1 MKTIGVIGAGSWGTA
16 LATVVAEKG
25 NKVRIFDVDEKHL
38 KSMEE
43 HRENVDYLP
52 GVPLGDNIEI
62 VYSNEAAVKGAD
74 VVLFSAPAQHFRSA
88 LKAAMPYMEPECFMV
103 NVAKG
108 IEKGTHKRMS
118 EIAREV
124 FAEAAEAASGDD
136 AFAKAAVYAKTA
148 GVMARYVVLSG
159 PSHAEEVGRRLPTT
173 VATASA
179 NIRAAEAIQD
189 LFMTDRFRVYTSSDV
204 VGVELGGA
212 LKNIIA
218 LGAGISDGMGFGDNA
233 KAALMTRGLAE
244 ITRLGI
250 RLGANPE
257 TFAGLTGT
265 GDLIVT
271 CTSEHS
277 RNRRCGIMI
286 GEGMDPAEAVAKV
299 GMVVEGMFT
308 AEAAY
313 ELAKLTGVEMPITDA
328 IYHVA
333 EGDLKASDAI
343 IQLMG
348 RDKRGEL
355 DK

>member
-1 MKTIGVIGAGSWGTA
+1 MSNIGVIGAGSWGTA
-16 LATVVAEKG
+16 LATVVADKG
-25 NKVRIFDVDEKHL
+25 NQVRIFDVDEKHL
-38 KSMEE
+38 RSMEE

-52 GVPLGDNIEI
+52 GVPLSDNIQMA
-62 VYSNEAAVKGAD
+62 YSSQEAVDGAD

-88 LKAAMPYMEPECFMV
+88 LTAALPYLGGDV
-103 NVAKG
+103 YIINVAKG

-118 EIAREV
+118 EIAEEV
-124 FAEAAEAASGDD
+124 FTEAGCPDRMQ
-136 AFAKAAVYAKTA
+136 K
-148 GVMARYVVLSG
+148 YVVLSG

-173 VATASA
+173 VATASRLPA
-179 NIRAAEAIQD
+179 SAEAIQD
-189 LFMTDRFRVYTSSDV
+189 LFITDRFRVYTTDDV

-244 ITRLGI
+244 ITRLGLK
-250 RLGANPE
+250 LGAKPE

-271 CTSEHS
+271 CTSMHS
-277 RNRRCGIMI
+277 RNRRCGILM
-286 GEGMDPAEAVAKV
+286 GEGMSPEEAIAKV

-313 ELAKLTGVEMPITDA
+313 ELAKLSGVEMPITEA
-328 IYHVA
+328 IYKVTKGEIA
-333 EGDLKASDAI
+333 APAALES
-343 IQLMG
+343 LMG
-348 RDKRGEL
+348 RSRKAEF
-355 DK
+355 

>member
-16 LATVVAEKG
+16 LATVVAGKG
-25 NKVRIFDVDEKHL
+25 NTVRIWDIDEKHL
-38 KSMEE
+38 KSMEA

-52 GVPLGDNIEI
+52 GVPLGENIEI
-62 VYSNEAAVKGAD
+62 AYTTEDALKNAD

-88 LKAAMPYMEPECFMV
+88 LESALEYIRPEALII

-108 IEKGTHKRMS
+108 IEQKSLMRMS
-118 EIAREV
+118 EIA
-124 FAEAAEAASGDD
+124 AEKLDMD
-136 AFAKAAVYAKTA
+136 
-148 GVMARYVVLSG
+148 RYVVLSG
-159 PSHAEEVGRRLPTT
+159 PSHAEEVGRKLPTT
-173 VATASA
+173 VATAST
-179 NIRAAEAIQD
+179 NIKAAEAVQD
-189 LFMTDRFRVYTSSDV
+189 LFITERFRVYTTEDV

-244 ITRLGI
+244 ITRLGLK
-250 RLGANPE
+250 LGARPE

-271 CTSEHS
+271 CTSMHS

-286 GEGMDPAEAVAKV
+286 GEGLSPDDATAKV

-308 AEAAY
+308 TEAAY
-313 ELAKLTGVEMPITDA
+313 ELAGREGIDMPITEA
-328 IYHVA
+328 IFRTIKG
-333 EGDLKASDAI
+333 EIKATQAVEM
-343 IQLMG
+343 LMG
-348 RDKRGEL
+348 RNRKHEQG
-355 DK
+355 